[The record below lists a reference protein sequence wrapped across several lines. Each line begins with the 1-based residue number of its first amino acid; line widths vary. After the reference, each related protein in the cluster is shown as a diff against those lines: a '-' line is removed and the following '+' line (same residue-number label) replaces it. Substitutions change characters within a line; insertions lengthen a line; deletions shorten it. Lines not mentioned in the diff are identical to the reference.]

1 MPDKFSIQTKTL
13 DIQMMN
19 MKIQDFIKYN
29 NFRPY
34 IFVNNE
40 TIKELDSIIGSGSEL
55 CTFKESDCFVGEF
68 TGHRVYQ
75 DNTLGFGE
83 VELRWEFEL

>member
-1 MPDKFSIQTKTL
+1 MPEKFSVQTKTL

-40 TIKELDSIIGSGSEL
+40 TIKELDSIVGSGSEL
-55 CTFKESDCFVGEF
+55 CDIKESGCFVGKF
-68 TGHRVYQ
+68 GACRVYQ
-75 DNTLGFGE
+75 DNWLQFGE
-83 VELRWEFEL
+83 VELR